1 MPLLLYQSVY
11 FCSFRLAVHDVKKV
25 QVFLAIT
32 AAIFEEQLLFAVM
45 VTLSF
50 GGCFVVG
57 VDHLMK

>member
-1 MPLLLYQSVY
+1 MLYQSVY
-11 FCSFRLAVHDVKKV
+11 FCSFRLTVHDVKKV

-32 AAIFEEQLLFAVM
+32 AAAIFEEQLLFAVM